1 MIRRETRKPDFIHR
15 KQQVNGILLKPRRIL
30 GDNDAPLIT
39 YLLTFKRD
47 FLGFA
52 TNVCKK
58 FLAKKWISAKVCTVA
73 YCESLYKA
81 RKRGINLQKWK
92 ENRFLEQINEIF
104 MNND

>member
-1 MIRRETRKPDFIHR
+1 MIRRETRKPDFIR

-39 YLLTFKRD
+39 YSLTFKRD

-73 YCESLYKA
+73 YCESLYNRWP

-92 ENRFLEQINEIF
+92 ENRFLEQINGDFYE
-104 MNND
+104 

>member
-39 YLLTFKRD
+39 YSLTFKRD

-73 YCESLYKA
+73 YCGSLYKA
-81 RKRGINLQKWK
+81 GREKEELICRNGRKIDFW
-92 ENRFLEQINEIF
+92 NR
-104 MNND
+104 